1 MSVAKP
7 AYLKKFTVLAL
18 LALALPGIVS
28 AQYRRGAHLLVTGQ
42 DGQRIEGELI
52 AIKPDTMVLLAEDL
66 KVESVLLAEIENIK
80 ILRKSKAWQGLL
92 GGFVAGAVGGAIWG
106 VASGGDEWGAA
117 GAAFLGG
124 LFLGVPASLVGLL
137 AGMSAGLDDDI
148 DLSGLPEPEV
158 KRILAKL
165 SLQARE
171 PGTGAWQTG
180 ITTAGEPGLPPAP
193 SRYAQRRFR
202 LTWMPGFR
210 VGGRGS
216 PFEPRVVTFRFIGEL
231 PPEEAGPYSVPEHS
245 WANRPIFSLGR
256 VTLAY
261 AWSRRIATE
270 VELHV
275 SGRHTDDRFAD
286 LRFTSTLDGL
296 TYYEYLGSRE
306 IVRSTSLLIG
316 LSARLLQPSFLQPH
330 AVELGAAVG
339 PSWISWDSFWT
350 DSRRTTTWTARGRA
364 SYDYHFNPAFS
375 IGAFAEYRWI
385 QAEIPSYA
393 RTELLVFDEASYS
406 GVTLT
411 RTTEVTFPGRTV
423 PLGGLSCGLR
433 FSFGF

>member
-1 MSVAKP
+1 
-7 AYLKKFTVLAL
+7 
-18 LALALPGIVS
+18 
-28 AQYRRGAHLLVTGQ
+28 
-42 DGQRIEGELI
+42 
-52 AIKPDTMVLLAEDL
+52 
-66 KVESVLLAEIENIK
+66 
-80 ILRKSKAWQGLL
+80 
-92 GGFVAGAVGGAIWG
+92 
-106 VASGGDEWGAA
+106 
-117 GAAFLGG
+117 
-124 LFLGVPASLVGLL
+124 
-137 AGMSAGLDDDI
+137 
-148 DLSGLPEPEV
+148 
-158 KRILAKL
+158 
-165 SLQARE
+165 
-171 PGTGAWQTG
+171 
-180 ITTAGEPGLPPAP
+180 
-193 SRYAQRRFR
+193 
-202 LTWMPGFR
+202 
-210 VGGRGS
+210 
-216 PFEPRVVTFRFIGEL
+216 
-231 PPEEAGPYSVPEHS
+231 
-245 WANRPIFSLGR
+245 

-339 PSWISWDSFWT
+339 PAWISWDSYWT
-350 DSRRTTTWTARGRA
+350 DSRRTATWTVRGRA

-375 IGAFAEYRWI
+375 MGAFAEYRRI
-385 QAEIPSYA
+385 QAEIPSYT
-393 RTELLVFDEASYS
+393 RTELLVFNEASYS

-433 FSFGF
+433 FSVGF